1 LRNFGGP
8 REFNYRSDMDRNDD
22 QPLWDLLGSSATP
35 EPSPFFA
42 RNVLRRLREESASR
56 PGWLKWRRLLPVSG
70 LVAATAALFLAY
82 TFTFQRPPA
91 GEDDVITKIDA
102 QDYEVVADLDNLL
115 ASEDNNLWDDNP
127 SL

>member
-1 LRNFGGP
+1 
-8 REFNYRSDMDRNDD
+8 MDRNDD
-22 QPLWDLLGSSATP
+22 QQLWDLLGSSRAP
-35 EPSPFFA
+35 EPSAFFS
-42 RNVLRRLREESASR
+42 RNVLRRMREESVSR
-56 PGWLKWRRLLPVSG
+56 PGWLRWRRLLPASG
-70 LVAATAALFLAY
+70 LVAAMAAIFIAY

-91 GEDDVITKIDA
+91 GEDDVVTKIDV